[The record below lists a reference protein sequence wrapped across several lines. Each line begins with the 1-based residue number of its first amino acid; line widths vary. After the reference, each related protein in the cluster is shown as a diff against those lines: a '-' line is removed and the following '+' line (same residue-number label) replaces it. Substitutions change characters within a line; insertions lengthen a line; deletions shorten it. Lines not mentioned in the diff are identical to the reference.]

1 MKFLLPLS
9 LVAVTLISQIAVPL
23 TRAQERGVG
32 LGAPAASGG
41 YHALVIGNNAYQ
53 QLPKLQTAEA
63 DAKEVEKL
71 LKESY
76 GFRTRLLLNAT
87 RQQIVSA
94 LASYRRYLTAEDN
107 LVVYYAG
114 HGINDAEAGRAY
126 WLPVDATRDDY
137 SNWIS
142 ADDITAATK
151 TIPAKHVLII
161 SDSCYSGSLTRGI
174 GEMLPRPSERE
185 QFLRKMMAGK
195 SRTLMASGGN
205 EPVADGGGGGKHSV
219 FAGALLKGLRAM
231 DKEQFTAAELFRNFI
246 EESVSGRANQTPE
259 YNPLRNSGHESGD
272 FIFIRTKP
280 GAKNV
285 EATGNAA
292 APTPKFNE
300 AALELAFW
308 DTIKNSTDP
317 EDFKDYLNKYPN
329 GQFTALAR
337 RRIAPRSPTTIPE
350 AEPKTTKPDFGT
362 IQNSVYTN
370 DYFRLRIPL
379 PAGWNIHDEESRRRI
394 MQTGNDELSA
404 AQPSMAQSLD
414 KSLQRTLNLLAL
426 DNLNMAPSH
435 GGTAA
440 LMVGAEPIPSGQTIT
455 TMQYMETTK
464 RLVLGV
470 AGYEMVQDI
479 HTETI
484 GGAECGVMTVKRVM
498 PGVTLK
504 QKYIGLVRK
513 GYAIFLVTAYTN
525 EAAGLALDDI
535 ILRSKLN

>member
-1 MKFLLPLS
+1 MKSLLPLALS
-9 LVAVTLISQIAVPL
+9 VVTLASQIFAPT
-23 TRAQERGVG
+23 TRAQERGVN
-32 LGAPAASGG
+32 LGTPAASS
-41 YHALVIGNNAYQ
+41 YHALVIGNNVYQ
-53 QLPKLQTAEA
+53 QLPKLQTAEV
-63 DAKEVEKL
+63 DAKEVEQL
-71 LKESY
+71 LRENY
-76 GFRTRLLLNAT
+76 GFRTKLLLNAT

-94 LASYRRYLTAEDN
+94 LASYRRYLAAEDN

-126 WLPVDATRDDY
+126 WLPIDATRDDN

-205 EPVADGGGGGKHSV
+205 EPVADGGGGKHSV
-219 FAGALLKGLRAM
+219 FAGALLQGLRTM

-272 FIFIRTKP
+272 FIFVRSKA

-285 EATGNAA
+285 EATGSA
-292 APTPKFNE
+292 APTAKFNDT
-300 AALELAFW
+300 ALELAFW

-317 EDFKDYLNKYPN
+317 ADFKDYLDKYPN

-337 RRIAPRSPTTIPE
+337 RRIAPRAPTTIPE
-350 AEPKTTKPDFGT
+350 AAPNPTKPDLGT

-370 DYFRLRIPL
+370 DYFRLRVPV
-379 PAGWNIHDEESRRRI
+379 PAGWNVHDEESRRRI
-394 MQTGNDELSA
+394 MQTGNEELSS

-414 KSLQRTLNLLAL
+414 KSLQRTLNLLAF
-426 DNLNMAPSH
+426 DNLNLAPSN
-435 GGTAA
+435 GGAAA
-440 LMVGAEPIPSGQTIT
+440 LIVGAEPIPPGQTMT
-455 TMQYMETTK
+455 TLQYMETTK
-464 RLVLGV
+464 RLVMGV

-479 HTETI
+479 HTEMI
-484 GGAECGVMTVKRVM
+484 GGAECGVMIVKRAM
-498 PGVTLK
+498 PGITMK

-513 GYAIFLVTAYTN
+513 GYAIFLITAYTN
-525 EAAGLALDDI
+525 EDAGRTLDDV
-535 ILRSKLN
+535 LRRSKLN